1 METKGPEDQG
11 TKGPEQEAE
20 AKKGFE
26 EKLDEMADKFSRT
39 MSDGV
44 KQLESAFANIKDHP
58 EDTKGKVKNFFKTS
72 TGGTVILII
81 GILWLFLSQ
90 GWLSKPFF
98 PIVVIG
104 IGIYLMVRYKTN

>member
-1 METKGPEDQG
+1 METKGPEDQEQ
-11 TKGPEQEAE
+11 KGPEQEAG

-26 EKLDEMADKFSRT
+26 DKLDEMADKFSET
-39 MSDGV
+39 MSEGV
-44 KQLESAFANIKDHP
+44 KQLEGAFANIKDHP

-90 GWLSKPFF
+90 GWLSNAFF